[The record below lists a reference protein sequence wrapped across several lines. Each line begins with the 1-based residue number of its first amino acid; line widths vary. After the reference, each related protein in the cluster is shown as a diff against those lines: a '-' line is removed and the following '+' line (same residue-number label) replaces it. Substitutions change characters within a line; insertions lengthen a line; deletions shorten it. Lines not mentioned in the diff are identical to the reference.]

1 MAVLLPAP
9 LPYALDTPVF
19 PFPALTTLAARAT
32 LGASRETVLAC
43 LLAARLATAV
53 LPPYR
58 LTAEQRQRR
67 ADAAAA
73 WLDALALPDA
83 VRPPLRA
90 LVEAT
95 GSRSPSEIG
104 AALLAMRQA
113 VAPVLDGPSA
123 AELLALAERLTASP
137 PAVTA

>member
-9 LPYALDTPVF
+9 LPYALATPVF

-58 LTAEQRQRR
+58 LTPEQRQRR
-67 ADAAAA
+67 AAAAA
-73 WLDALALPDA
+73 GWLDALALPEA
-83 VRPPLRA
+83 VRPALLA

-95 GSRSPSEIG
+95 ASRPSPEI
-104 AALLAMRQA
+104 AAAVQA
-113 VAPVLDGPSA
+113 VREAAAPALDAPSA
-123 AELLALAERLTASP
+123 AELAALAERLSASP
-137 PAVTA
+137 PVATP